1 MQIDCQLVL
10 SIVLGW
16 ISITLVNVPLSVKA
30 QIRPDNSVG
39 TQVTPNVMINGI
51 LSNRIDGGT
60 IQGANLFHSFSDF
73 NIGAG
78 TGVYFTNPNG
88 VTNIFS
94 RVTGTN
100 PSNING
106 TLGVLGNANLFLL
119 NPNGLIFGTSAKLDL
134 KGSFIGTTATSMN
147 FADGTEFSAAN
158 PQTRALLTVSVP
170 VGLGFGSNPG
180 GINVQGTGNY
190 LLPPTSVYSPI
201 THDPSVTGLQ
211 VASGQTL
218 GLVGGD
224 VSLSNGIL
232 IAPNGRIELGGV
244 GANSLVKLTSTNP
257 GFILDYTGVSQF
269 KDIYLTQKS
278 IADVSGFDA
287 GSLQLQGQ
295 QITIDN
301 GSLLLSQ
308 NYGAEPAGSI
318 NIYASDS
325 LQLLGANSS
334 NQSRSGLA
342 TEAFGSGNSGE
353 INIVTPQLLLQDGGR
368 IESHTYSNATASNI
382 NVQAEAINLN
392 GFVAYDPYFVSQ
404 ISSLTFSSG
413 RTGNI
418 NINSSYLSLQNGGT
432 ITAST
437 GSIGQGGDI
446 TINADTIQLSGTSP
460 IGNTT
465 NISSEALSFG
475 KGGNVIINSQ
485 TLSVMGGSA
494 VTTSGDSNGD
504 AGNLILNVRDLI
516 QVSGANSFVPSKIL
530 SSIDIPPEAIRLIL
544 DLPNI
549 PSGNAG
555 NLTIN
560 TANLQVFDGGQVSV
574 VNAGIG
580 NAGTLKINANN
591 IQLDSG
597 NILAG
602 TTISGEGG
610 DITITAN
617 NLILRHDS
625 YLATNADNQGN
636 GGNINLN
643 VGAIAQL
650 EASTIS
656 ANAGQGNGGNIIIS
670 TEGLF
675 RSADSSITATSGL
688 GINGTI
694 NVVTP
699 VVNQENVLVKQPS
712 NFVSVEKVVASSC
725 IADRNVAQG
734 QFVVTGNGGLAE
746 TPDNNLA
753 IPLSLM
759 QVSSV
764 KNSQTNPSPT
774 EQNNQGLTVRLW
786 RLGDSI
792 QEANQFITTAD
803 GKQFLITQME
813 NLSVN
818 PQKLICP

>member
-1 MQIDCQLVL
+1 
-10 SIVLGW
+10 
-16 ISITLVNVPLSVKA
+16 
-30 QIRPDNSVG
+30 
-39 TQVTPNVMINGI
+39 MIQGI

-134 KGSFIGTTATSMN
+134 KGSFIGTTATSIN

-158 PQTRALLTVSVP
+158 PQTTALLTVSIP

-180 GINVQGTGNY
+180 GINVQGMGNY
-190 LLPPTSVYSPI
+190 LLPRTYSAPI
-201 THDPSVTGLQ
+201 NHDPTVTGLQ
-211 VASGQTL
+211 VSSGQTL

-232 IAPNGRIELGGV
+232 IAPNGRVELGGV

-257 GFILDYTGVSQF
+257 GFILDYTGISQF
-269 KDIYLTQKS
+269 RDIHLTQQS
-278 IADVSGFDA
+278 IVDVSGINA
-287 GSLQLQGQ
+287 GSIQLQGQ
-295 QITIDN
+295 NITLD
-301 GSLLLSQ
+301 GDSLLLSQ
-308 NYGAEPAGSI
+308 NYGTQSAGSI
-318 NIYASDS
+318 NISASES
-325 LQLLGANSS
+325 LQILGASALS
-334 NQSRSGLA
+334 EEGSGV
-342 TEAFGSGNSGE
+342 EAQTFGSGNSGD
-353 INIVTPQLLLQDGGR
+353 INVVTPQLSIQNGGM
-368 IESHTYSNATASNI
+368 IESGTYSSGAASNI
-382 NVQAEAINLN
+382 NVQAKAINLQ
-392 GFVAYDPYFVSQ
+392 GFSAYDLITPSRINTDTFASGNSGNIK
-404 ISSLTFSSG
+404 ISSAD
-413 RTGNI
+413 
-418 NINSSYLSLQNGGT
+418 LSLNNGGSVA
-432 ITAST
+432 TANFGT
-437 GSIGQGGDI
+437 GKGGDI
-446 TINADTIQLSGTSP
+446 TINADTINLSTDLSNFETSSV
-460 IGNTT
+460 
-465 NISSEALSFG
+465 ISSSALG
-475 KGGNVIINSQ
+475 TGNGGNIVINSRDLNL
-485 TLSVMGGSA
+485 TNSVVS
-494 VTTSGDSNGD
+494 VSGYNKGD
-504 AGNLILNVRDLI
+504 AGNLILNVTDLI
-516 QVSGANSFVPSKIL
+516 QVSGADISTPSYISSSIQYLPVTVSSEFGISGVPSGK
-530 SSIDIPPEAIRLIL
+530 
-544 DLPNI
+544 
-549 PSGNAG
+549 AG

-560 TANLQVFDGGQVSV
+560 TNNLQVLNGGQISV

-580 NAGTLKINANN
+580 DAGTLKINANN
-591 IQLDSG
+591 IQLNAG

-610 DITITAN
+610 DIAITAN
-617 NLILRHDS
+617 NLILRHGS

-636 GGNINLN
+636 GGNISLD

-656 ANAGQGNGGNIIIS
+656 ANAGQGNGGNILIS

-675 RSADSSITATSGL
+675 QAADSSITATSGL
-688 GINGTI
+688 GINGTVNI
-694 NVVTP
+694 VTP

-746 TPDNNLA
+746 NPDNNLA
-753 IPLSLM
+753 IPLSLV
-759 QVSSV
+759 QVSSL

-774 EQNNQGLTVRLW
+774 AQNNKGLTDSLSAVIVSPQVW
-786 RLGDSI
+786 HLGDSI

-803 GKQFLITQME
+803 GKQFLITQMG
-813 NLSVN
+813 NLSIN
-818 PQKLICP
+818 SQKLICP